1 MPSLGPDGGV
11 GPLGSMTKTSFC
23 VVLGTDTVAVVS
35 IDLTTELSFE
45 DPNLRP
51 RAAADWWKERRRRRR
66 TERSMTGFVLTAMP
80 EEEEEEEAAVSL

>member
-11 GPLGSMTKTSFC
+11 GPLGSMTKTRFC
-23 VVLGTDTVAVVS
+23 VVLGTETVAVVS

-45 DPNLRP
+45 VPNLRP
-51 RAAADWWKERRRRRR
+51 RAAADWWKERRRRR

-80 EEEEEEEAAVSL
+80 EEEEEEAAVSL